1 MTLATELVEGVAVGQ
16 DDRKI
21 ANLFEAA
28 RATSLG
34 GLREWVVGVRNAQ
47 GAIYRCG
54 VLIGYDAMVYFTSE
68 MEGLGYVDELA
79 QQAANDV
86 RFDAIF
92 RLSRTEMCGP

>member
-1 MTLATELVEGVAVGQ
+1 
-16 DDRKI
+16 
-21 ANLFEAA
+21 
-28 RATSLG
+28 
-34 GLREWVVGVRNAQ
+34 
-47 GAIYRCG
+47 
-54 VLIGYDAMVYFTSE
+54 MVYFTSE